1 MSFLAR
7 NQIILAKI
15 EDTYATDPTPTEDL
29 NAILTKNL
37 TRQMYNGNRVSRD
50 LNLPYMASD
59 FSINTA
65 PSVQLTFDVEL
76 AGSGTA
82 GVAPQ
87 LDVLLRACACA
98 VTIVETTSVTY
109 TPVSGD
115 FESCAIYY
123 NYDGE
128 MQKIIGARGTWSLN
142 MAKGALPMIS
152 FTITGLY
159 AKPTAVDQY
168 DPTYTAVS
176 PLPFS
181 SYNTTTFSVHGQAVK
196 GEGLTLDAGINVI
209 HRNLAGYDGVN
220 ITDRGPTGTVTF
232 EAPTIATK
240 DYFAQMESHNK
251 SPVTGAINVVHGTT
265 AGNIV
270 TITESTTQI
279 TNINEQDSDGIR
291 TFAADYIPVPT
302 DSGNDELSLAFT

>member
-7 NQIILAKI
+7 NQIILVKI
-15 EDTYATDPTPTEDL
+15 EDTYATDPTPTESL
-29 NAILTKNL
+29 NAVLTKNL
-37 TRQMYNGNRVSRD
+37 QRQMYNGNRVSRD
-50 LNLPYMASD
+50 VDYPYMAND

-76 AGSGTA
+76 AGSGDA
-82 GVAPQ
+82 GTAPQ
-87 LDVLLRACACA
+87 LDALLRACGFASTVVA
-98 VTIVETTSVTY
+98 ETSVTY
-109 TPVSGD
+109 SPVSGA

-128 MQKIIGARGTWSLN
+128 MQKIVGARGTWTLN
-142 MAKGALPMIS
+142 MARGALPSVS

-159 AKPTAVDQY
+159 AKPTAVEQY
-168 DPTYTAVS
+168 DPTYTAIS

-181 SYNTTTFSVHGQAVK
+181 SYNTTTFSVHGQAVR
-196 GEGLTLDAGINVI
+196 GEGLSIDGGVNVV

-220 ITDRGPTGTVTF
+220 ITDRAPTGSVSF

-240 DYFAQMESHNK
+240 DFFAQMESHNK
-251 SPVTGAINVVHGTT
+251 SPVTGAISVVHGTT

-270 TITESTTQI
+270 TITAGQTQI

-291 TFAADYIPVPT
+291 TFSAEFIPVPT
-302 DSGNDELSLAFT
+302 DSGNDEFSIAFT